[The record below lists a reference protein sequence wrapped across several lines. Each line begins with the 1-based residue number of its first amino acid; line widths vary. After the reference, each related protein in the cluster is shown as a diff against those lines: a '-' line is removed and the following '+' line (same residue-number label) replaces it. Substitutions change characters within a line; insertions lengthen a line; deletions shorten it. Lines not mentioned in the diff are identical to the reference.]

1 MLSCLLSV
9 SLIPRPRISFSGK
22 VSANSCTPV
31 IPEAYSSDLDQIH
44 SACRQMEMEFH
55 EYSRVDEPPP
65 SLLPIHYTDSV
76 FRVNSFLS
84 NFLVQ
89 RRKEHDTLE
98 IILLPRGESIKKWQE
113 FANDPID
120 TSNRPAKSQEVS

>member
-1 MLSCLLSV
+1 M
-9 SLIPRPRISFSGK
+9 P
-22 VSANSCTPV
+22 
-31 IPEAYSSDLDQIH
+31 SDGNG
-44 SACRQMEMEFH
+44 FH

-76 FRVNSFLS
+76 FRVNSFSS

-89 RRKEHDTLE
+89 RRKEYDTLE

-120 TSNRPAKSQEVS
+120 TFNRPAKSQEVS